1 MKKEEKEELLD
12 YLVQF
17 LNIEKQFPLL
27 PGVNDQSAVAQ
38 FIGIDEDELSSIRA
52 NFDENAKQ
60 AAFELLKDEK
70 VKKQIEKLP
79 FKKNDKIAVIGDAL
93 TDDLQSWLP
102 IFRHILEI
110 GVMGANFSWYDASM
124 ASETSANILMRLDRD
139 VLANKP
145 DWVIIAIGSDDAKR
159 PHLATTRTL
168 VSLAEFWENTN
179 TIESAIQLVVKNP
192 IIWITPPP
200 PVTELMQQHP
210 LFNGVVHEEDLKQY
224 REVITG
230 KQGYIVDPM
239 GNRMGSPPEAWNFLG
254 DGYHPSLV
262 GHLNT
267 VKALIGILGGE
278 KQNKPNKIS

>member
-1 MKKEEKEELLD
+1 MKREEKEELLN

-27 PGVNDQSAVAQ
+27 PGISDPKAVAQ
-38 FIGIDEDELSSIRA
+38 FIGIDESELDSIRSS
-52 NFDENAKQ
+52 FDEHAKQ

-70 VKKQIEKLP
+70 IKKQVENLP
-79 FKKNDKIAVIGDAL
+79 FQKDDKIAVIGDSL
-93 TDDLQSWLP
+93 TDDLQSWFP
-102 IFRHILEI
+102 IFRHTLELGI
-110 GVMGANFSWYDASM
+110 MGANFSWYDASL

-139 VLANKP
+139 VLAIKP

-168 VSLAEFWENTN
+168 VSLAEFWENVN
-179 TIESAIQLVVKNP
+179 TIESAIQLVVNNP
-192 IIWITPPP
+192 IIWIAPPP

-224 REVITG
+224 REVIAG

-239 GNRMGSPPEAWNFLG
+239 GVRLGNPPEAWNFLG
-254 DGYHPSLV
+254 DGYHPSLA

-267 VKALIGILGGE
+267 VKTMIGILSKE
-278 KQNKPNKIS
+278 NQDSHS

>member
-1 MKKEEKEELLD
+1 MKREEKEELLD

-52 NFDENAKQ
+52 NFDENTKQ
-60 AAFELLKDEK
+60 AAFELLKDET
-70 VKKQIEKLP
+70 VKKQIKNLP
-79 FKKNDKIAVIGDAL
+79 FKKDDKIAVIGDAL
-93 TDDLQSWLP
+93 TDDLQSWFP
-102 IFRHILEI
+102 IFRHVMEI
-110 GVMGANFSWYDASM
+110 GVMGAKFSWYDASM
-124 ASETSANILMRLDRD
+124 ASETTANILMRLDRD

-145 DWVIIAIGSDDAKR
+145 DWVIIALGSDDAKR

-224 REVITG
+224 REVIAG
-230 KQGYIVDPM
+230 KQGYIVDPT
-239 GNRMGSPPEAWNFLG
+239 GNRLGNPPEAWNLLG

-267 VKALIGILGGE
+267 VKALIGAMNKD
-278 KQNKPNKIS
+278 KQDTSEEIS